1 MRTYDTTFIDKKT
14 KQNIIIII
22 RTDANGKDKA
32 KALAI
37 KNFKHTHRDINLD
50 DVDISIKQ
58 IDTNNEDWL

>member
-14 KQNIIIII
+14 KQNIIII
-22 RTDANGKDKA
+22 RTNANGKDKA
-32 KALAI
+32 KVLAI
-37 KNFKHTHRDINLD
+37 KNFKHTYRDINLD